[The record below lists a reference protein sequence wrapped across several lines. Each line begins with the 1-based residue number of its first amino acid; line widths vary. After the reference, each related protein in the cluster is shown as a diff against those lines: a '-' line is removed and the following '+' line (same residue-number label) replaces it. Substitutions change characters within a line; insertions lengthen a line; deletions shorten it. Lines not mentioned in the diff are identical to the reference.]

1 MESLQVRGILKT
13 LSVFIKFWNFIILY
27 DKFSSVLPSSVL
39 CLYYLL
45 MLIFC
50 CLYVVYVK
58 VSRLNNYIHR
68 VLLKPPSTDPPTTY
82 HLPTDSLATY
92 HEFTLKRTQ
101 DSKHILYP
109 EVLEHCHNHLFPEKT
124 NTTSMPFCILIYP
137 LVFGLECS

>member
-27 DKFSSVLPSSVL
+27 DKFSSVLSSSVL

-68 VLLKPPSTDPPTTY
+68 VLLKPPSTDPLT
-82 HLPTDSLATY
+82 TDSSIHGPLSTY
-92 HEFTLKRTQ
+92 PSTHRPLTDRPSSAYF
-101 DSKHILYP
+101 
-109 EVLEHCHNHLFPEKT
+109 KT
-124 NTTSMPFCILIYP
+124 EDQFLNIFCNSSRYYELWISSYYYWIDK
-137 LVFGLECS
+137 